1 MSQAHARPQ
10 RAKRRIVWIGVLSAG
25 AMAALAV
32 AAFASGGSSS
42 DENAAAQNIACPNP
56 VNAIGAVPA
65 QAQAEVNRELANLDK
80 QLSEAN
86 TRLANSAGQGGPN
99 FVQNAILGPL
109 ASKRTAALDRIA
121 IAIGRVGGARPQG
134 LEQFATCALGQAPAV
149 TSSPS
154 TSTSSPSTGQPAAQS
169 IVCPEP
175 VLPAVPAQAQAEVD
189 RELANLD
196 KQISEANTRLANS
209 VGQGGPNFV
218 QNAILG
224 PLASKRTAALDRIA
238 IAIGRVG
245 GARPQGLEQFVTC
258 GLGEAPAGEQPPSS
272 SEPTTPAAGSGS
284 GSGSGGGQPAGQS
297 IVCPDPVV
305 SAVPAAAQAEVE
317 RELANLD
324 KQIAEA
330 NTRLANTVGQGGP
343 NFVQNAILGPL
354 ADKRTAALNRIETA
368 IGRVA
373 AKPEGLERFATCQLG

>member
-10 RAKRRIVWIGVLSAG
+10 RAKRRIVWIGALSAG

-42 DENAAAQNIACPNP
+42 DANATAQNIACPNP

-121 IAIGRVGGARPQG
+121 IAIGRVGARPQG
-134 LEQFATCALGQAPAV
+134 LEQFATCGLGQAPAV
-149 TSSPS
+149 TSAPS
-154 TSTSSPSTGQPAAQS
+154 TSTSSPSTGQPAAQN

-175 VLPAVPAQAQAEVD
+175 VLPAVPAQAQAEVE

-245 GARPQGLEQFVTC
+245 ARPQGLEQFATC
-258 GLGEAPAGEQPPSS
+258 ELGEAPAGEQPPSS
-272 SEPTTPAAGSGS
+272 SEPTTPAAGSG
-284 GSGSGGGQPAGQS
+284 GGQSAGQN

-305 SAVPAAAQAEVE
+305 PAVPAAAQAEVE